1 MKSSSQ
7 IVSLFKTDL
16 WKDQRVLDIDNSTG
30 TPIMIKHYDN
40 REELLTEISVSH
52 FLNSKG
58 ISGIP
63 IIKKDEGLTA
73 RMPYYNGIR
82 LFNLFVEL
90 DALKCNY
97 KDKISQ
103 IKQILISKCEQRQQ
117 QIQKELINWRSTQLE
132 RIAYPHGKLKSIVD
146 ILSYCLGI
154 DIQEGVIEDEIN
166 AINTYWRTVV
176 KVPFRDATSKNMILN
191 SPKLYMDNFE
201 SDEDRSAYLLSS
213 IKNNTYYDW
222 LEAQIIDIDFSSCVH
237 DTTFEDDVISLKYHE
252 RTWGGALPSAKE
264 LLWNGTSDPKRA
276 AITFLV
282 RYFRF
287 GGRKAAYK
295 LIHPSGHR
303 IRFKYDNELF
313 YFSRLPQIMAN
324 LWPECMLEYP
334 NMMHFIETA
343 SKYLPMQQIS
353 TDLFLEYNSGQNR
366 TYYTDVF
373 PY

>member
-7 IVSLFKTDL
+7 IVNLFKTDL

-30 TPIMIKHYDN
+30 TPIMIKHYDSH
-40 REELLTEISVSH
+40 EELLTEISVSH

-73 RMPYYNGIR
+73 RMPYYSGIR

-90 DALKCNY
+90 DALKCDY

-103 IKQILISKCEQRQQ
+103 IKQILISKCEQRQRE
-117 QIQKELINWRSTQLE
+117 IQRELINWRSTQLG

-146 ILSYCLGI
+146 ILSFCLDI

-166 AINTYWRTVV
+166 AINNYWCTAVE
-176 KVPFRDATSKNMILN
+176 VPFRDATSKNMILN

-252 RTWGGALPSAKE
+252 RTWGGALPSANE
-264 LLWNGTSDPKRA
+264 LLWNGTPDPKRA

-303 IRFKYDNELF
+303 IRFKYDNDLF
-313 YFSRLPQIMAN
+313 YFSRLPQIMVN

-353 TDLFLEYNSGQNR
+353 TDLFLEYNSGHNR